1 MTTQS
6 STSAVPNPTRYATET
21 GKRLPRR
28 REGIGKY
35 FGKKDVYVHY
45 SDIPRMGLYLGTTH
59 DDKGLTPSGFYVYP
73 FAEGKVGKFAT
84 SRPYALIV
92 RPKVGARLLR
102 LNTYTAAQFRE
113 DYAALKRRYP
123 KRMTKARLE
132 SWAETNYR
140 FLTPYSSDDPP
151 PRFPKRSLAA
161 WNTDRERQRAGRA
174 IWTLTEHL
182 ADGRSKAWTVMF
194 FKTLG
199 YDGVVDD
206 CQRIIWHHGH
216 GEDCQAVFFNT
227 TAVDLLDIIDNQK
240 GKAHSYA
247 GADFTDME
255 ILPRYPD
262 ISDAEEDYRGAK
274 FVGTTLVR
282 AKLRGLDLRGA
293 DFTGADLRGAD
304 LRESDLR
311 YAKFA
316 RAVVNTRTRFPAG
329 FDRARLK
336 PLRRKTS

>member
-1 MTTQS
+1 MTTPANIH
-6 STSAVPNPTRYATET
+6 TIHNPTRYATET

-59 DDKGLTPSGFYVYP
+59 DHQGLTPSGFYVYP
-73 FAEGKVGKFAT
+73 FAKGKVGIFGP

-92 RPKVGARLLR
+92 RPKAGARLLR
-102 LNTYTAAQFRE
+102 LKTYTAAQFRE
-113 DYAALKRRYP
+113 DYAALKGMYP
-123 KRMTKARLE
+123 ERMTEARLE
-132 SWAETNYR
+132 SWAETNYD
-140 FLTPYSSDDPP
+140 FLNPYSSDNPP

-161 WNTDRERQRAGRA
+161 WNTDRERRLAGRA

-182 ADGRSKAWTVMF
+182 AMGQSKAWTVMF

-206 CQRIIWHHGH
+206 CQRIIWHHGR

-227 TAVDLLDIIDNQK
+227 TAVDLLDIIDNRV
-240 GKAHSYA
+240 GKAFSFA
-247 GADFTDME
+247 GKDFTDSE
-255 ILPRYPD
+255 FIPRYPNF
-262 ISDAEEDYRGAK
+262 SDTEEDLRGAS
-274 FVGTTLVR
+274 FAGTTLVR

-293 DFTGADLRGAD
+293 DFTSADLRG
-304 LRESDLR
+304 SDFRGSDIR

-329 FDRARLK
+329 FDQARLK
-336 PLRRKTS
+336 PTRKKT